1 MIKIIICV
9 LLTVFILFLVYRFA
23 FTSTKEHFYA
33 SSCED
38 LNSADG
44 LVCSIPNSPLYS
56 NKCYKVKQ
64 TKENQ
69 AGEYD
74 HVNVDFCTDYPACTE
89 IGEKC
94 DASNISKLANGYV
107 ERW

>member
-1 MIKIIICV
+1 MIKLIVCV
-9 LLTVFILFLVYRFA
+9 LVIFFIIFLIYR
-23 FTSTKEHFYA
+23 FTSTQENFYA

-38 LNSADG
+38 LNKGDG

-64 TKENQ
+64 TQENPD
-69 AGEYD
+69 GEYE
-74 HVNVDFCTDYPACTE
+74 HVNVDFCTDYPGCKE